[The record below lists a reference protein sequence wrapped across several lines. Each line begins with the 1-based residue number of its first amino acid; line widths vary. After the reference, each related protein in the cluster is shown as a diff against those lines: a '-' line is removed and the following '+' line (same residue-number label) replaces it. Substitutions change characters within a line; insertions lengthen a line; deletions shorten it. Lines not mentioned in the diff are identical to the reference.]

1 MASSNEDRKRQ
12 RSQDDNTNPFIAFR
26 RFADEQMSTLFNSV
40 FGLHAPSSSSSS
52 DRATKDYQAWLQEA
66 RESRDRIDRETEEM
80 GKIMDVCE
88 RAHNEQQEQGSPWDA
103 YMKSMK
109 EQQEQDSAQD
119 DTQRPTHDDEEPLR
133 CPYRPVQREVPVE
146 RYGHSTGFSEENA
159 YDLFPLSTGLSI
171 SFPCDAFSI
180 LGEQFNSSP
189 ITYLLYGPY
198 SPIRLEQ
205 HQMFKDQDVH
215 WREAFEDLLAMQS
228 GQDVGTECTNR
239 PDLSKAEWIREMIAL
254 AARQRERER
263 KVEKRQEGERRTS
276 TAIRRKPGFLDRF
289 ADSRQPENDAD
300 PDEDEDD
307 DNFDEDDNGEDDD
320 EEASEL
326 DLYERFLDPK
336 TAASMTPHLAQ
347 SASRSFAR
355 LQHDSAPAVTNS
367 NRPSILSTLTTTERV
382 MLPDGT
388 VNTKV
393 VLKKKFS
400 DGREESSETL
410 HTQNPVPQAQS
421 HVLDKGN
428 KKDSNKNEAN
438 EKKSKGWFWS

>member
-40 FGLHAPSSSSSS
+40 FGLHAPSSSSSP

-146 RYGHSTGFSEENA
+146 RYGHSTGFSEDNA

-215 WREAFEDLLAMQS
+215 WREAFEDLLTMQS
-228 GQDVGTECTNR
+228 GQDVGAECTNR

-263 KVEKRQEGERRTS
+263 KVEKRQETERRTS

-307 DNFDEDDNGEDDD
+307 DNFDEDDNEEDDD

-336 TAASMTPHLAQ
+336 TAASMTPRLAQ

-355 LQHDSAPAVTNS
+355 LQHDSAPAVTNG

-400 DGREESSETL
+400 DGREENSETL

-421 HVLDKGN
+421 RVLDKGN
-428 KKDSNKNEAN
+428 KKHANKNEAN